1 MPETWF
7 RAASN
12 PNADPAA
19 LELTGPISL
28 ESNMN
33 PNALRAVVLMALLC
47 PLAAAAGQP
56 ADVEIFDRT
65 TGRVL
70 PVYWHAG
77 ERHVAGEPGHE
88 YEIRLRN
95 RTRGRVLAVTSVDG
109 VNVLSG
115 RTASPDQGGYVID
128 PRGRLA
134 VDGWRKSMG
143 EVAAFYFTSLPDSY
157 AARTGRPDNVG
168 VIGVAL
174 FREHVAYAMTERNRS
189 AQGSADEAPTAPP
202 AATGERDSASGTA
215 GRMEKEGR
223 LGTGHGQRLDSGA
236 VYTRFERA
244 SETPEAVIRIFYDS
258 ERNLVAQGIMPKP
271 RHRYAQQVP
280 DPFPAGFV
288 PDP

>member
-1 MPETWF
+1 
-7 RAASN
+7 
-12 PNADPAA
+12 
-19 LELTGPISL
+19 
-28 ESNMN
+28 MN
-33 PNALRAVVLMALLC
+33 PNALRAAALMALMC
-47 PLAAAAGQP
+47 PLAAVAGPP

-65 TGRVL
+65 SGRLL

-115 RTASPDQGGYVID
+115 RTASPDQGGYVMG

-134 VDGWRKSMG
+134 VDGWRKNMV

-157 AARTGRPDNVG
+157 AARTGRPDHVG

-174 FREHVAYAMTERNRS
+174 FREQVEPPSKRMS
-189 AQGSADEAPTAPP
+189 SADRAEAPPS
-202 AATGERDSASGTA
+202 SASRESDGI
-215 GRMEKEGR
+215 GRMSGIVGEESR

-258 ERNLVAQGIMPKP
+258 ERNLVAQGVIPRP
-271 RHRYAQQVP
+271 RHRYAQQLP

>member
-1 MPETWF
+1 
-7 RAASN
+7 
-12 PNADPAA
+12 
-19 LELTGPISL
+19 
-28 ESNMN
+28 MN
-33 PNALRAVVLMALLC
+33 PNTLRAVAVMALLS
-47 PLAAAAGQP
+47 PLAAVAGQP
-56 ADVEIFDRT
+56 VDVEIFDRT
-65 TGRVL
+65 AGRLL

-128 PRGRLA
+128 PRGRLE
-134 VDGWRKSMG
+134 VDGWRKNMD

-168 VIGVAL
+168 VMGVAL
-174 FREHVAYAMTERNRS
+174 FREQVAYPMTGWNQS
-189 AQGSADEAPTAPP
+189 ARGSADEAPTQPA
-202 AATGERDSASGTA
+202 AATGERDPTSNAA
-215 GRMEKEGR
+215 GRMEKQGR
-223 LGTGHGQRLDSGA
+223 LGTGHGQRLNSGA

-258 ERNLVAQGIMPKP
+258 ERNLIAQGIMPKP
-271 RHRYAQQVP
+271 RHHYARQVP
-280 DPFPAGFV
+280 DPFPGRFV

>member
-1 MPETWF
+1 
-7 RAASN
+7 
-12 PNADPAA
+12 
-19 LELTGPISL
+19 
-28 ESNMN
+28 MN
-33 PNALRAVVLMALLC
+33 PNALRAVALMALLC

-65 TGRVL
+65 EGRLL

-77 ERHVAGEPGHE
+77 ERHVVGEPGHE

-95 RTRGRVLAVTSVDG
+95 RTRGRLLAVTSVDG
-109 VNVLSG
+109 INVLSG

-134 VDGWRKSMG
+134 VDGWRKNME
-143 EVAAFYFTSLPDSY
+143 EVAAFYFTSLPESY

-174 FREHVAYAMTERNRS
+174 FREQVAYPMTEWNRS
-189 AQGSADEAPTAPP
+189 AHGSADKAPTAPP
-202 AATGERDSASGTA
+202 TASRERDSAGGTA

-236 VYTRFERA
+236 VYTHFERA
-244 SETPEAVIRIFYDS
+244 SESPEAVIRIFYDS
-258 ERNLVAQGIMPKP
+258 ERNLVAQGIIP
-271 RHRYAQQVP
+271 RPRRHYAQQVP
-280 DPFPAGFV
+280 DPFPSGFV

>member
-1 MPETWF
+1 
-7 RAASN
+7 
-12 PNADPAA
+12 
-19 LELTGPISL
+19 
-28 ESNMN
+28 MN
-33 PNALRAVVLMALLC
+33 TNALRAVTLLALLC
-47 PLAAAAGQP
+47 PLAAAAGPP

-65 TGRVL
+65 SGRLL

-95 RTRGRVLAVTSVDG
+95 RMRGRVLAVTSVDG

-134 VDGWRKSMG
+134 IDGWRKNME

-174 FREHVAYAMTERNRS
+174 FRE
-189 AQGSADEAPTAPP
+189 QADPPSKRTAPVDR
-202 AATGERDSASGTA
+202 AAAASPSPSRESDGT
-215 GRMEKEGR
+215 GRMSGIVGDESR
-223 LGTGHGQRLDSGA
+223 LGTGHGQRLNSGA

-244 SETPEAVIRIFYDS
+244 SETPDAVIRIFYDS

-271 RHRYAQQVP
+271 RHHYAQRVP
-280 DPFPAGFV
+280 DPFPGGFV

>member
-1 MPETWF
+1 
-7 RAASN
+7 
-12 PNADPAA
+12 
-19 LELTGPISL
+19 
-28 ESNMN
+28 MN
-33 PNALRAVVLMALLC
+33 PNALRAVALMALLC
-47 PLAAAAGQP
+47 PLAAVAGPP

-65 TGRVL
+65 SGRLL

-115 RTASPDQGGYVID
+115 RTASADQGGYVMD

-134 VDGWRKSMG
+134 VDGWRKNMD

-174 FREHVAYAMTERNRS
+174 FREQAEAPAKRLS
-189 AQGSADEAPTAPP
+189 SADRAEAPPPTASQESDR
-202 AATGERDSASGTA
+202 T
-215 GRMEKEGR
+215 GRMSGIVGEDSR

-258 ERNLVAQGIMPKP
+258 ERNLVAQGIIPRP
-271 RHRYAQQVP
+271 RHHYAQQVP
-280 DPFPAGFV
+280 DPFPGGFV

>member
-1 MPETWF
+1 
-7 RAASN
+7 
-12 PNADPAA
+12 
-19 LELTGPISL
+19 
-28 ESNMN
+28 MN
-33 PNALRAVVLMALLC
+33 PNALRAVALMALLC
-47 PLAAAAGQP
+47 PLAAVAGPP

-65 TGRVL
+65 SGRVL

-115 RTASPDQGGYVID
+115 RTASADQGGYVMD

-134 VDGWRKSMG
+134 VDGWRKNMD

-174 FREHVAYAMTERNRS
+174 FRERVPHPMTGWNQSARS
-189 AQGSADEAPTAPP
+189 ATEEASAPP
-202 AATGERDSASGTA
+202 AAAAAERDSTSNAA

-258 ERNLVAQGIMPKP
+258 ERSLVAQGIIP
-271 RHRYAQQVP
+271 RPHHRYAQQVP

>member
-1 MPETWF
+1 
-7 RAASN
+7 
-12 PNADPAA
+12 
-19 LELTGPISL
+19 
-28 ESNMN
+28 MN

-134 VDGWRKSMG
+134 VDGWRKNMD

-168 VIGVAL
+168 VIGVAV
-174 FREHVAYAMTERNRS
+174 FREQAKPPSKRMA
-189 AQGSADEAPTAPP
+189 SADR
-202 AATGERDSASGTA
+202 AASPSASRESDGS
-215 GRMEKEGR
+215 GRMSGIVGDESR

-244 SETPEAVIRIFYDS
+244 SETPEAVIRIFYDA

-271 RHRYAQQVP
+271 RHHYAQVP
-280 DPFPAGFV
+280 DPFPGGFV

>member
-1 MPETWF
+1 
-7 RAASN
+7 
-12 PNADPAA
+12 
-19 LELTGPISL
+19 
-28 ESNMN
+28 MN
-33 PNALRAVVLMALLC
+33 PNALRAVALMALLC
-47 PLAAAAGQP
+47 PLAATAGQP

-65 TGRVL
+65 TSRVL

-115 RTASPDQGGYVID
+115 RTASPDQGGYVIE

-134 VDGWRKSMG
+134 VDGWRKNMD

-174 FREHVAYAMTERNRS
+174 FREHADLGRS
-189 AQGSADEAPTAPP
+189 AQLPSTGAAASPPP
-202 AATGERDSASGTA
+202 ASRESDGS
-215 GRMEKEGR
+215 GRMSGIVGNDSR
-223 LGTGHGQRLDSGA
+223 LGTGHGRRLDSGA

-244 SETPEAVIRIFYDS
+244 SESPEAVIRIFYDS
-258 ERNLVAQGIMPKP
+258 ERNLVAQGIIPKP
-271 RHRYAQQVP
+271 RRHYAQRVP
-280 DPFPAGFV
+280 DPFPGDFV